1 MKGNTTN
8 LTGNWG
14 NLNAPVY
21 AIATDTMATG
31 CVSFCF
37 QENEQQVRE
46 LAVCGL
52 PNQGAKG
59 NRSSL
64 VHFTVVEL
72 LCTTGWSRPKLTA
85 AMQRTLQHTL
95 LCFTGFITLT
105 LCEDSMTLTLI
116 IFLLQKKPEPRDTS
130 SHWSSQ
136 DLTRSITCRTVCS
149 PHISKDRFPPLAHFV
164 PGGFTLANWTFAI
177 QADAE
182 SLARSCPPL
191 CQSPLFWT

>member
-1 MKGNTTN
+1 MKIAHVFYKASNSFQSFTPLTPLLHMKGNTTN

-14 NLNAPVY
+14 NLNAPVH

-95 LCFTGFITLT
+95 LCFTGVYHT
-105 LCEDSMTLTLI
+105 DSLWRLHDIDSYYLPPPEETWAQRHEQPLVKPGPDQVHH
-116 IFLLQKKPEPRDTS
+116 LQNCLQP
-130 SHWSSQ
+130 SH
-136 DLTRSITCRTVCS
+136 I
-149 PHISKDRFPPLAHFV
+149 
-164 PGGFTLANWTFAI
+164 
-177 QADAE
+177 
-182 SLARSCPPL
+182 
-191 CQSPLFWT
+191 